1 MREATMRRF
10 NLLLLL
16 LLVSFNNYAADI
28 KFTSTTIKSP
38 RAGMNISAGFFTVS
52 SNFDL
57 LIKSIQSDL
66 IGRIEIHSMEMVK
79 TSDGLEIMKM
89 RKIKSPKIIK
99 GVPFILKPGGDHL
112 MLYEIDQRI
121 SDINELILKFTLETA
136 SGKLITKNILFKVN

>member
-1 MREATMRRF
+1 MKRF
-10 NLLLLL
+10 NFLVLIIIGLL
-16 LLVSFNNYAADI
+16 SFNNYASDI

>member
-1 MREATMRRF
+1 MREVTMRRF

>member
-1 MREATMRRF
+1 MRRF

>member
-10 NLLLLL
+10 NLLLML

-38 RAGMNISAGFFTVS
+38 RAGVNISAGFFTAS

-66 IGRIEIHSMEMVK
+66 ISRIEIHSMEMVM

-112 MLYEIDQRI
+112 MLYGIDQRI
-121 SDINELILKFTLETA
+121 SAINELIFKFTLETD